1 VKPAQLLQRGD
12 LFSDLSE
19 GERQRLADASEA
31 RFVEPDTIFVRAEMP
46 QHAVVFVAEGKVSL
60 YRKNVERDVMLLLGI
75 VEAPSLFGDAEAAAG
90 VPWMISARAEE
101 RTWCVMIPNAIFF
114 DVVAASRPLAYRLYV
129 HTCVRHLLANHTA
142 QSLALYDVE
151 TRLIR
156 LLLDFARRFGR
167 VEDDAAFIEKPLSQI
182 EMAASLGVSR
192 KTIARALKP
201 LEEKGVVSRS
211 GEEAPWVVR
220 GLDAIEK
227 SLPKH
232 LLGLSSRFGEPVI
245 PLSSKTPSKR

>member
-1 VKPAQLLQRGD
+1 VKPLELLARGD
-12 LFSDLSE
+12 LFSALPE
-19 GERQRLADASEA
+19 AELTRLADASES
-31 RFVEPDTIFVRAEMP
+31 RFIEPGSIIVRAEMP
-46 QHAVVFVAEGKVSL
+46 QRAIVYVASGKVSL
-60 YRKNVERDVMLLLGI
+60 YRKNGDVTLLLGI
-75 VEAPSLFGDAEAAAG
+75 VEAPSLFGDAEAAAN

-101 RTWCVMIPNAIFF
+101 PAWCVMLPNAIFF
-114 DVVAASRPLAYRLYV
+114 ELVSRSPELAYKLYL

-167 VEDDAAFIEKPLSQI
+167 IEGDTAYIEKPLSQI
-182 EMAASLGVSR
+182 DMAASLGVNR

-201 LEEKGVVSRS
+201 LETRGIVSRS
-211 GEEAPWVVR
+211 GEEAPWVVS
-220 GLDAIEK
+220 GLEALER

-232 LLGLSSRFGEPVI
+232 LLGLSSRFGEPVV
-245 PLSSKTPSKR
+245 PLSAIADDER